1 MNLKERIQAF
11 HELGVFLDKAISDD
25 YKPGT
30 TSSILTEFRKLIK
43 AQEKLN
49 PWFTP
54 ENVKFAIKSIA
65 NTLTKENLETWLA
78 SYPEIEQDRSSKRVG
93 VVMAGNVPLVGFHDF
108 LSVLISGFT
117 FVGKLSLKDNQL
129 LPEIAEILAR
139 INPEFDN
146 KIEFAGEKLIKF
158 DAVIATG
165 SNNTAR
171 YFSYHYRNHPY
182 IIRKNRNGIAILDG
196 KETSEE
202 LVSLGDDIF
211 RYFGLGCRS
220 VAKLFIPEHYDFNAF
235 FEAILSYRKIIHHKK
250 YKNNYKHIRSIYLVN
265 QTPFLDTGFVLLK
278 EDEAIAS
285 PIGVIYYQYYSDHS
299 KLEEHLK
306 DKAEEIQ
313 CIVEHNKILQ
323 GIKPGQAQEPAL
335 WEYADNVDTIKFLV
349 KLNKNIAS

>member
-1 MNLKERIQAF
+1 MNLQDRVDAF
-11 HELGVFLDKAISDD
+11 HKLGLILNHVISDEGKKD
-25 YKPGT
+25 RF
-30 TSSILTEFRKLIK
+30 SSVHKDLMEIISR
-43 AQEKLN
+43 QEKLN

-65 NTLTKENLETWLA
+65 NTLTKENMETWLA

-93 VVMAGNVPLVGFHDF
+93 VVMAGNVPLIGFHDF

-117 FVGKLSLKDNQL
+117 FVGKLSSKDNQL

-139 INPEFDN
+139 INPEFEN
-146 KIEFAGEKLIKF
+146 KIEFAGEKLTKF

-171 YFSYHYRNHPY
+171 YFSYHYGNHSH

-196 KETSEE
+196 KETMGE

-235 FEAILSYRKIIHHKK
+235 FEAILPYRKIINHKK

-299 KLEEHLK
+299 KLKEHLK

-313 CIVEHNKILQ
+313 CIVDHNKILHC
-323 GIKPGQAQEPAL
+323 IKPGQAQEPAL
-335 WEYADNVDTIKFLV
+335 WEYADNVDTVRFLI
-349 KLNKNIAS
+349 KLNN

>member
-1 MNLKERIQAF
+1 MDLKERIQAF
-11 HELGVFLDKAISDD
+11 NDLGVFMDQVISG
-25 YKPGT
+25 KNRSV
-30 TSSILTEFRKLIK
+30 SSHRIHEFHELIQK
-43 AQEKLN
+43 QKELN

-54 ENVKFAIKSIA
+54 ENVKFAIKAIA
-65 NTLTKENLETWLA
+65 NTLTKENLETWLT
-78 SYPEIEQDRSSKRVG
+78 SYTEIEQDRSSKRVV

-117 FVGKLSLKDNQL
+117 FVGKLSSKDNQL

-146 KIEFAGEKLIKF
+146 KIEFAGEKLTKF

-196 KETSEE
+196 KETMEE
-202 LVSLGDDIF
+202 LVALGDDIF

-235 FEAILSYRKIIHHKK
+235 FKAILPYREIINHKK
-250 YKNNYKHIRSIYLVN
+250 YKNNYKHIRSICLVN

-313 CIVEHNKILQ
+313 CIVDHNKILQ

-335 WEYADNVDTIKFLV
+335 WEYADNVDTLKFL
-349 KLNKNIAS
+349 LSLIRT

>member
-1 MNLKERIQAF
+1 MNLQDRVDAF
-11 HELGVFLDKAISDD
+11 HKLGLILNHIISDEGKKD
-25 YKPGT
+25 IF
-30 TSSILTEFRKLIK
+30 SSVHKDLMEIISR
-43 AQEKLN
+43 QEELN

-54 ENVKFAIKSIA
+54 ENVKLAIKSIA
-65 NTLTKENLETWLA
+65 KTLTKENLETWLA
-78 SYPEIEQDRSSKRVG
+78 SYPEIEQDKSSKRVG
-93 VVMAGNVPLVGFHDF
+93 IVMAGNVPLVGFHDF

-117 FVGKLSLKDNQL
+117 FVGKLSSKDNQL

-146 KIEFAGEKLIKF
+146 KIEFTGEKLTRF

-196 KETSEE
+196 KETMEE
-202 LVSLGDDIF
+202 LVALGDDIF

-235 FEAILSYRKIIHHKK
+235 FEAILPYRKIINHKK

-313 CIVEHNKILQ
+313 CIVDHNKILQ

-335 WEYADNVDTIKFLV
+335 WEYADNVDTVRFLV
-349 KLNKNIAS
+349 NLNAL

>member
-1 MNLKERIQAF
+1 M
-11 HELGVFLDKAISDD
+11 
-25 YKPGT
+25 T
-30 TSSILTEFRKLIK
+30 
-43 AQEKLN
+43 
-49 PWFTP
+49 
-54 ENVKFAIKSIA
+54 
-65 NTLTKENLETWLA
+65 
-78 SYPEIEQDRSSKRVG
+78 
-93 VVMAGNVPLVGFHDF
+93 
-108 LSVLISGFT
+108 
-117 FVGKLSLKDNQL
+117 
-129 LPEIAEILAR
+129 
-139 INPEFDN
+139 
-146 KIEFAGEKLIKF
+146 KF

-196 KETSEE
+196 KETMEE
-202 LVSLGDDIF
+202 LLALGDDIF

-235 FEAILSYRKIIHHKK
+235 FEAILPYRKIINHKK

-278 EDEAIAS
+278 ENEAIAS

-313 CIVEHNKILQ
+313 CIVDHNKILQ

-335 WEYADNVDTIKFLV
+335 WEYANNVDTIKFLV
-349 KLNKNIAS
+349 KLYRSHS